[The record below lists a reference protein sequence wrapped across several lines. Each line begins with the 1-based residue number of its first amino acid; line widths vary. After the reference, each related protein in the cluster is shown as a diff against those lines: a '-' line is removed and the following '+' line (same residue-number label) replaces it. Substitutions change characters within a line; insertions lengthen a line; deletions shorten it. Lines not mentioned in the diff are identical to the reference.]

1 LAYNPAKKQIFI
13 GLYINVV
20 TDKQYEMAYKIP
32 TDIRYEERL
41 FGPLTVKQS
50 IYALIATILLI
61 YLIFLAGLS
70 IEVYIL
76 PAFLV
81 TVLAIGFIMFNL
93 DTYLINY
100 LYYIKG
106 RKESSWISPAARK
119 LMEIR
124 SIRADAVF
132 LKDGRVLGVVKIKPI
147 NFGVLSREDQDT
159 VIYGF
164 LEFVNSLSF
173 PVQIVMRSINLDLG
187 DYLGAL
193 KRRIVQR
200 DDKMALA
207 YYEHF
212 SEYMYDYIKA
222 NEINDRL
229 FYVVVPAKRYGDEKK
244 TIMNLEDR
252 CKAVTETLGL
262 SGIIAERL
270 GNRQLLS
277 LYASYFT
284 DSFRLDEEFVSPI
297 TMYKRM
303 WHEAPKKV
311 YYTDEEL

>member
-1 LAYNPAKKQIFI
+1 
-13 GLYINVV
+13 
-20 TDKQYEMAYKIP
+20 MAYKIP

-50 IYALIATILLI
+50 IYALIAAILLI
-61 YLIFLAGLS
+61 YLIFLAGLT
-70 IEVYIL
+70 IEVYII
-76 PAFLV
+76 PAFIV

-132 LKDGRVLGVVKIKPI
+132 LKDNRVLGVVKIKPI

-173 PVQIVMRSINLDLG
+173 PIQIVMRSINLDLS

-212 SEYMYDYIKA
+212 SEYMYDYIKT

-229 FYVVVPAKRYGDEKK
+229 FYIVVPAKRYADETK
-244 TIMNLEDR
+244 TIMTLEDR